1 MKETTMPNVDL
12 KSAIEEATRSFLS
25 DIEIKSVKSLV
36 DKVVHGS
43 LNNLVTQV
51 NGHAVAIW
59 LHEQKPEG
67 EALTIAYNVGEKG
80 HDVEGVVSQPLDDGL
95 VSKAFKE
102 EKTICH
108 QGVFK
113 HKEQSTDVDK
123 ELGQMT
129 AHQIAAPFSLFGK
142 TIGAITVIQT
152 LAKGYEQQSEWGFD
166 KSDIEYFETSVDTI
180 QRLLELNVIRKLG

>member
-1 MKETTMPNVDL
+1 MSDVNL
-12 KSAIEEATRSFLS
+12 KSVIEEATKSFLEG
-25 DIEIKSVKSLV
+25 IEIESVKSLV

-43 LNNLVTQV
+43 LNNLITQI
-51 NGHAVAIW
+51 NGHAAAIW
-59 LHEQKPEG
+59 LHEQKSAG

-80 HDVEGVVSQPLDDGL
+80 HDVEGVVSQPLDEGL

-102 EKTICH
+102 DKTICH

-129 AHQIAAPFSLFGK
+129 AHQIAAPFKLFDK

-166 KSDIEYFETSVDTI
+166 KSDIAYFETSVDI
-180 QRLLELNVIRKLG
+180 VQRLLELNVIRKLG